1 MRTGRRL
8 TYHFS
13 EQWSEAY
20 DIATTKLSKDECE
33 WLETTRRYGDA
44 ACSPVK
50 MAKEARQQMVDKQWT
65 STEVRDAF
73 EKILTRIDKYSK
85 IVDVAMQHHPDITY
99 VYRSNFR
106 SNL

>member
-1 MRTGRRL
+1 MRTARTL
-8 TYHFS
+8 TYLFS

-33 WLETTRRYGDA
+33 WLETTRRSGDT

-50 MAKEARQQMVDKQWT
+50 MAEEARRQMVEKQWT

-73 EKILTRIDKYSK
+73 EKILTRIDKYAQ

-99 VYRSNFR
+99 VNHSKSRIK
-106 SNL
+106 L